1 MCPEGLEEIKTYV
14 KCMTQDLVL
23 PNYVIGLVSAQDRG
37 SFWFDIT
44 MLEDE
49 LEEVNNNR
57 QFILS

>member
-1 MCPEGLEEIKTYV
+1 MCPDEIREPDELIID
-14 KCMTQDLVL
+14 DLVL

-49 LEEVNNNR
+49 LEEEVNNNR